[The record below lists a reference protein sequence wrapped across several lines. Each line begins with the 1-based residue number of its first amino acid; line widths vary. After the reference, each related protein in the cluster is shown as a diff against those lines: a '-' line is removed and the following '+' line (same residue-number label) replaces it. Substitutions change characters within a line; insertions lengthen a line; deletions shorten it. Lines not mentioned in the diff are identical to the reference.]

1 MMTSLP
7 GIAGRSVG
15 EGKPRGRILER
26 VLCRGRIV
34 NSKEWDWAC
43 LGGILWI
50 LLQARVCDASYFN
63 WQCIGLYP
71 PKNVAKLFSSES
83 CLLTED
89 NRIFRNLFSLQ

>member
-15 EGKPRGRILER
+15 EEKPRGRILER

-50 LLQARVCDASYFN
+50 LLQARVCDAQILIGNALDYIHRRMWQNYFFPRAV
-63 WQCIGLYP
+63 Y
-71 PKNVAKLFSSES
+71 
-83 CLLTED
+83 
-89 NRIFRNLFSLQ
+89 